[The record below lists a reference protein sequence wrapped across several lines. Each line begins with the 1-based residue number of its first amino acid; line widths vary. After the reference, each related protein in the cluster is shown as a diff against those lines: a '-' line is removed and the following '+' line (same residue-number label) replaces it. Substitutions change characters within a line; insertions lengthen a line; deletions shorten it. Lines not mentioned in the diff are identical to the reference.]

1 MYYFHFVFSFCFH
14 TYLLNTCLVTVFFMS
29 MCRYFYKEKKKKKKS
44 RISLSNTSSHVV
56 ENK

>member
-29 MCRYFYKEKKKKKKS
+29 MCRYFYKEKKKKKNQES
-44 RISLSNTSSHVV
+44 VFPIPLVM
-56 ENK
+56 